1 MAAGALTSP
10 PTGAL
15 PAGGER
21 HVKGNMPISGYSHLR
36 LNHIGLVV
44 ESISQTAETLRWLGL
59 QVMTNTESDPIQKVS
74 ARFVAANREQDIYIE
89 LLEAADAQ
97 SPIANFLRT
106 RGGGLHHLCFEVD
119 DLDAVAQELDGA
131 GFQMVCSPVACVG
144 YDRVFERSCS
154 HPTRIAFF
162 LVSDELLIELL
173 QKGQ

>member
-1 MAAGALTSP
+1 MPVS
-10 PTGAL
+10 
-15 PAGGER
+15 
-21 HVKGNMPISGYSHLR
+21 GNNQLR

-44 ESISQTAETLRWLGL
+44 ESISQAAETLRRLGL

-74 ARFVAANREQDIYIE
+74 ARFVAANLQHDIYIE
-89 LLEAADAQ
+89 LLEAADAK

-119 DLDAVAQELDGA
+119 DLDAVVQELDKA
-131 GFQMVCSPVACVG
+131 GLEMVCSPVPCVG
-144 YDRVFERSCS
+144 YDRVFERSCT
-154 HPTRIAFF
+154 HPTRIAFY